1 MHDNESDATII
12 GIENQQQAR
21 ESQLIPVAHEITDD
35 HYFIAVDKSLK
46 SDDQLYKV
54 PMYVN

>member
-1 MHDNESDATII
+1 MRDNESDATII

-21 ESQLIPVAHEITDD
+21 ENQLIPVAHEITDD
-35 HYFIAVDKSLK
+35 HYFVVVDKSI

-54 PMYVN
+54 PM